1 MQSEK
6 MCVALLFGGMSSEH
20 EVSRVSVGNFV
31 NNIDR
36 EKYEVLTVGITK
48 EGRWLY
54 TEATAA
60 QMADGSWEELAG
72 NMPCVISPDRADHGM
87 ILFTPEGHVE
97 KLHIDVVIP
106 VLHGLW
112 GEDGTVQGL
121 LELAGIPYV
130 GCGVLASA
138 VCMDKAVANA
148 LFDAAGIPHTKWLSA
163 CRWEIES
170 DLDGVCDGAIAKLGW
185 PIFVKPANAG
195 SSVGITKAH
204 DRDELKQA
212 IALALENDHKVVFE
226 AFVDGHEVE
235 CAVIGSDPAVATRP
249 GEILAGAEFYTYDDK
264 YKNGVSQVVIPA
276 RLSEEKLD
284 EVKTYAAMAYTA
296 LNCEGLARCDFFVEH
311 GTNPNA
317 DITREQLVTMMYR
330 YAGSPKADGKL
341 DSFSDAASV
350 STYAADAMQ
359 WAVANGIVNG
369 SNGKLNPQDNATRAE
384 VAAILMRFCEMSK

>member
-6 MCVALLFGGMSSEH
+6 MCVVLLFGGMSSEH

-72 NMPCVISPDRADHGM
+72 NMACVISPDRADHGM

-97 KLHIDVVIP
+97 KVHVDVVIP

-148 LFDAAGIPHTKWLSA
+148 LFEANGVPHTRWLA
-163 CRWEIES
+163 ADRWEIES
-170 DLDGVCDGAIAKLGW
+170 DLEGVCEGVEKKLGW
-185 PIFVKPANAG
+185 PVFVKPANAG
-195 SSVGITKAH
+195 SSVGISKVSS
-204 DRDELKQA
+204 RDELKKA
-212 IALALENDHKVVFE
+212 IDLALENDRKVVFE
-226 AFVDGHEVE
+226 AFVDGQEVE
-235 CAVIGSDPAVATRP
+235 CAVIGSDPAVSTRP

-276 RLSEEKLD
+276 RLPEEKLD

-296 LNCEGLARCDFFVEH
+296 LGCEGLARCDFFVEKDTGRVLINEINTFPGFTPISMYPKLMEHEGIPVPALMDRLIALALERTEKQH
-311 GTNPNA
+311 G
-317 DITREQLVTMMYR
+317 
-330 YAGSPKADGKL
+330 
-341 DSFSDAASV
+341 
-350 STYAADAMQ
+350 
-359 WAVANGIVNG
+359 
-369 SNGKLNPQDNATRAE
+369 
-384 VAAILMRFCEMSK
+384 

>member
-20 EVSRVSVGNFV
+20 EVSCVSVGNFV

-36 EKYEVLTVGITK
+36 SKYEVLTVGITK

-54 TEATAA
+54 TEATVA
-60 QMADGSWEELAG
+60 QMADGSWEELPG

-87 ILFTPEGHVE
+87 ILFTPDDRVE
-97 KLHIDVVIP
+97 KMHVDVVIP

-121 LELAGIPYV
+121 LELAGIAYV
-130 GCGVLASA
+130 GCGVLASS

-148 LFDAAGIPHTKWLSA
+148 LFEANGVPHTKWVA
-163 CRWEIES
+163 ANRWEIEK
-170 DLDGVCDGAIAKLGW
+170 DLEGVCAGVEEKLGW
-185 PIFVKPANAG
+185 PVFVKPANAG
-195 SSVGITKAH
+195 SSVGISKVSSQE
-204 DRDELKQA
+204 ELKAA
-212 IALALENDHKVVFE
+212 IALALENDRKVVFE
-226 AFVDGHEVE
+226 AFVDGQEVE

-264 YKNGVSQVVIPA
+264 YKNGVSQTVIPA
-276 RLSEEKLD
+276 HLPEAKLD

-311 GTNPNA
+311 GTGRVLINEINTFPGFTS
-317 DITREQLVTMMYR
+317 ISMYPKLMEHEGLPVPQLIDR
-330 YAGSPKADGKL
+330 LIALALERKEKQHG
-341 DSFSDAASV
+341 
-350 STYAADAMQ
+350 
-359 WAVANGIVNG
+359 
-369 SNGKLNPQDNATRAE
+369 
-384 VAAILMRFCEMSK
+384 

>member
-6 MCVALLFGGMSSEH
+6 MCVVLLFGGMSSEH

-72 NMPCVISPDRADHGM
+72 NMACVISPDRADHGM

-97 KLHIDVVIP
+97 KVHVDVVIP

-148 LFDAAGIPHTKWLSA
+148 LFEANGVPHTRWLA
-163 CRWEIES
+163 ADRWEIES
-170 DLDGVCDGAIAKLGW
+170 DLEGVCEGVEKKLGW
-185 PIFVKPANAG
+185 PVFVKPANAG
-195 SSVGITKAH
+195 SSVGISKVSS
-204 DRDELKQA
+204 RDELKKA
-212 IALALENDHKVVFE
+212 IDLALENDRKVVFE
-226 AFVDGHEVE
+226 AFVDGQEVE

-264 YKNGVSQVVIPA
+264 YKNGVSQTVIPA
-276 RLSEEKLD
+276 HLPEAKLD

-296 LNCEGLARCDFFVEH
+296 LNCEGLARCDFVVEKGTGRVLINEINTFPGFTSISMYPKLMEHEGLPVPQLIDRLIALALERKEKQH
-311 GTNPNA
+311 G
-317 DITREQLVTMMYR
+317 
-330 YAGSPKADGKL
+330 
-341 DSFSDAASV
+341 
-350 STYAADAMQ
+350 
-359 WAVANGIVNG
+359 
-369 SNGKLNPQDNATRAE
+369 
-384 VAAILMRFCEMSK
+384 